1 MEYELL
7 KNCLINLCDRPF
19 GQITEFR
26 HHNDMKILIGS
37 YTCTNYFRKLLV
49 FFEEKNN
56 VPENFDIVLPTFNEE
71 SLMLYELSCFHKL
84 ISKADKIVVNDFGA
98 LMRTDLSKIRLGR
111 LINKEY
117 RDRRYS
123 EYDSSEYFT
132 KFDVLVQDLKSMG
145 FDISEAETDIITKQ
159 FVTSSM
165 NGTKLYYH
173 FPYRQISSCHICEF
187 ASVGKKIEDKFQP
200 DDVCSM
206 QCHQFMI
213 YTEKEKYF
221 KYGKSVYDILSDD
234 YLQNINE
241 NIIFTPRWNWYDENN
256 GSFVIF

>member
-117 RDRRYS
+117 RDKRYS

-173 FPYRQISSCHICEF
+173 FPYRQISSCHI
-187 ASVGKKIEDKFQP
+187 
-200 DDVCSM
+200 
-206 QCHQFMI
+206 MI